1 MAASNAR
8 LMEPLRA
15 KKLRQ
20 SIRLTLQ
27 DLEKNTE
34 LSREDSRALADLKRI
49 LLLRLADLEAAPLD
63 EPSL

>member
-1 MAASNAR
+1 
-8 LMEPLRA
+8 MEPRRA

-34 LSREDSRALADLKRI
+34 VSREDSRALADLKRI

-63 EPSL
+63 EPGL